1 MKKLA
6 LVAVLSLGLLTAC
19 APKEEEVKVEEN
31 TIQTTISVVADGK
44 EVAEKVLVIPEGDTL
59 QETMTENFDVVEV
72 DGFVTSIEGVEQSE
86 EDNKWWL
93 FEVDEEQVNEGA
105 ETFIP
110 EEDDSIVW
118 ELTEF

>member
-1 MKKLA
+1 MKKFT

-31 TIQTTISVVADGK
+31 TIQTTVSVVADGK
-44 EVAEKVLVIPEGDTL
+44 EVAEKVLVIPEGETL
-59 QETMTENFDVVEV
+59 QETMVENFDVVEA
-72 DGFVTSIEGVEQSE
+72 DGFITTIEGVEQDAAE
-86 EDNKWWL
+86 NKFWV
-93 FEVDEEQVNEGA
+93 FEVDEAQVNEGA

-118 ELTEF
+118 ELMAF